1 MHTIISTSKTTV
13 DLGLTDR
20 ELDIL
25 HMLAFD
31 YTIEE
36 MQLEL
41 GCSKKEIEELEKSL
55 YAKMGVETK
64 TGLMLMAYEI
74 GLLVL
79 FETP

>member
-1 MHTIISTSKTTV
+1 MHTIISTSTKKA

-31 YTIEE
+31 YTMEE

-41 GCSKKEIEELEKSL
+41 GSSIETIEKLEGSLFSKMK
-55 YAKMGVETK
+55 VETLS
-64 TGLMLMAYEI
+64 GLMRMAYEQ
-74 GLLVL
+74 G
-79 FETP
+79 

>member
-41 GCSKKEIEELEKSL
+41 GSSIETIEKLEGSLFSKMK
-55 YAKMGVETK
+55 VETLS
-64 TGLMLMAYEI
+64 GWVPMAYEQ
-74 GLLVL
+74 G
-79 FETP
+79 

>member
-31 YTIEE
+31 YTMEE

-41 GCSKKEIEELEKSL
+41 GSSKETIEKLEKSL

-64 TGLMLMAYEI
+64 TGLMRMAYEQGI
-74 GLLVL
+74 LVL
-79 FETP
+79 AEN

>member
-31 YTIEE
+31 YSTKE

-41 GCSKKEIEELEKSL
+41 GCSKEAIEKLEKSL
-55 YAKMGVETK
+55 FSKMKVETLS
-64 TGLMLMAYEI
+64 GLMRMAYEQ

-79 FETP
+79 IERR